1 MHTRSRRL
9 LSVGALPLVVL
20 LVACGPAGQTAGSA
34 PSGAGSV
41 TPSLAPSEAP
51 TAPASA
57 PLSSPAASAGA
68 VTQTD
73 TEWGRIWDDVPPGFP
88 MFPGSTVADATSP
101 EPVSATYSVAN
112 DDTAVIATWMQ
123 AALETASFRTEALT
137 GPMEDGS
144 FVLESVGDGE
154 CRLQVV
160 VVPMGGLT
168 FLTVRYGAACPA
180 G

>member
-1 MHTRSRRL
+1 MHTRFRRL
-9 LSVGALPLVVL
+9 LSTAPLILVL
-20 LVACGPAGQTAGSA
+20 LLAACGPAGQATTTAPPGAASAA
-34 PSGAGSV
+34 PSTA
-41 TPSLAPSEAP
+41 ASEAP
-51 TAPASA
+51 AAPAS
-57 PLSSPAASAGA
+57 SGAASAGA
-68 VTQTD
+68 GTQTD

-88 MFPGSTVADATSP
+88 VFPGSTVADDTSP
-101 EPVSATYSVAN
+101 DPVSATYSVAD

-123 AALETASFRTEALT
+123 AALETAAFRTEALT

>member
-1 MHTRSRRL
+1 MHTRFRRL
-9 LSVGALPLVVL
+9 FSTAPLIL
-20 LVACGPAGQTAGSA
+20 LLLLAACGPAGQATTTP
-34 PSGAGSV
+34 PSGAASI
-41 TPSLAPSEAP
+41 APSPSASDAP
-51 TAPASA
+51 SAPATSA
-57 PLSSPAASAGA
+57 AASTGGG
-68 VTQTD
+68 TQTD
-73 TEWGRIWDDVPPGFP
+73 TEWGRIWDDVPAGFP
-88 MFPGSTVADATSP
+88 VFPGSTIADDTSP
-101 EPVSATYSVAN
+101 DPVSATYSVAN

-144 FVLESVGDGE
+144 FVLESVGDGD